1 MRKLTNAD
9 IKDLREY
16 ERERDAFLAEII
28 SMKKKRR
35 IALGDLMTI
44 VFENA
49 ATMRFQIQEMA
60 RAERMLRDEQIA
72 HEIETYNELVPDDGE
87 LVGTLFIEITDVDL
101 LREWLPKL
109 TRIQNHIAIE
119 VAGES
124 VPGREIDLERLTRE
138 EEITTTVHYL
148 KFAFTDAQRNGL
160 RRRPGRAGGQPPELP
175 GPRRAHRRAARRAR
189 RRLRRLAPIW
199 RHSARR
205 QKWARSLRRCT
216 FASRGST
223 PTSRCRSR
231 PTTTTPATTSVRA
244 RTRASRRRWTGAR
257 ADRARG
263 RDPVRATRVW
273 CCRARGSR

>member
-1 MRKLTNAD
+1 
-9 IKDLREY
+9 
-16 ERERDAFLAEII
+16 
-28 SMKKKRR
+28 MKKKRR

-49 ATMRFQIQEMA
+49 TTMRFQIQEMA

-72 HEIETYNELVPDDGE
+72 HEIETYNELIPNDGE

-148 KFAFTDAQRNGL
+148 KFAFTETQRKAFADGPVALVVNHPNYEV
-160 RRRPGRAGGQPPELP
+160 RVELTED
-175 GPRRAHRRAARRAR
+175 AARRAR
-189 RRLRRLAPIW
+189 RRLRRVLHPTPVLASLRCGIRTCTTPKCGW
-199 RHSARR
+199 RVVSGD
-205 QKWARSLRRCT
+205 ARSHH
-216 FASRGST
+216 AA
-223 PTSRCRSR
+223 R
-231 PTTTTPATTSVRA
+231 P
-244 RTRASRRRWTGAR
+244 
-257 ADRARG
+257 
-263 RDPVRATRVW
+263 
-273 CCRARGSR
+273 